1 MNLRQL
7 TELVLQL
14 NETPLTRIRLT
25 KAIYFVHKELI
36 RKKLMQPADITYIRL
51 PLGPAPD
58 GLPEIIL
65 NHPEIIIQDMPAN
78 PLYENKTYSL
88 NKPETTSNTR
98 AEIINAVQKTLKLLQ
113 GYRTP
118 ELVRAS
124 QDPSWATHSNGD
136 KYHITTADLKNQ
148 FPNSGIRLKI
158 HIKTPTNEIGALQA
172 TLLRGMLADIVKEST
187 DLEYPDAETQN
198 KATNDQD
205 SIKLHKFIIKLPGW
219 PKKKDK

>member
-1 MNLRQL
+1 MNLQQL
-7 TELVLQL
+7 AELVLQL

-36 RKKLMQPADITYIRL
+36 RKKLMQPKDITYIRL

-78 PLYENKTYSL
+78 LLYENKTYIL
-88 NKPETTSNTR
+88 NKPETTNNTR
-98 AEIINAVQKTLKLLQ
+98 AEVINAVQKTLRLLQ

-124 QDPSWATHSNGD
+124 QDPSWTTHTNGD
-136 KYHITTADLKNQ
+136 KYHITTTDLKNQ

-198 KATNDQD
+198 KAPDDQD
-205 SIKLHKFIIKLPGW
+205 SIKLRKFIIKLPGW

>member
-1 MNLRQL
+1 MNLQQL
-7 TELVLQL
+7 AELVLQL
-14 NETPLTRIRLT
+14 NEVPLTRIRLT

-36 RKKLMQPADITYIRL
+36 RKKLMQHKDITYIRL

-58 GLPEIIL
+58 GLPDIIL

-78 PLYENKTYSL
+78 LLYENKTYNL
-88 NKPETTSNTR
+88 NKPETTNNTR
-98 AEIINAVQKTLKLLQ
+98 AEIINTIQKTLKLLQ

-124 QDPSWATHSNGD
+124 QDPSWTTHTNGD

-198 KATNDQD
+198 KAPDDQD
-205 SIKLHKFIIKLPGW
+205 SIKLRKFIIKLPGW